1 MNKGNPNAWFLF
13 TSNIYILM
21 KSNNSLAGL
30 FVMLG
35 LAIVGIMFPVA
46 VNQLKSFD
54 RTVDVKGLCE
64 KEVMADK
71 VIWPISH
78 KAVGNDFQSV
88 SSSLDAQ
95 TKAIVNFLKSNG
107 VTADEISVS
116 IPRIIDRLAQDY
128 VNDSRGFRY
137 LGKSSITVCSRDVAK
152 ILQVMGRTESLVNKG
167 ININQEE
174 WGQEPTF
181 LYESLNDIKPEMI
194 AEATANARAAADK
207 FAKDSDSKVGK
218 IKSAMQGTFSIED
231 RDSFTPHIKKVRVV
245 TYLTYY
251 LNN

>member
-1 MNKGNPNAWFLF
+1 
-13 TSNIYILM
+13 M
-21 KSNNSLAGL
+21 KSNNTLAGL
-30 FVMLG
+30 FIMLG
-35 LAIVGIMFPVA
+35 LAFSGVMLPVA
-46 VNQLKSFD
+46 VTKFKSFD

-78 KAVGNDFQSV
+78 KAVSNDLLTV
-88 SSSLDAQ
+88 SATIDAN
-95 TKAIVNFLKSNG
+95 TGAIVDFLKKNG
-107 VTADEISVS
+107 VTQDEISFS
-116 IPRIIDRLAQDY
+116 IPKIIDRLAQDY
-128 VNDSRGFRY
+128 VSDNRGFRY
-137 LGKSSITVCSRDVAK
+137 LGKCVITVSSRNVEK
-152 ILQVMGRTESLVNKG
+152 ILDVMGKTDALVKKG

-174 WGQEPTF
+174 WGQDPTF
-181 LYESLNDIKPEMI
+181 LYEGLNAIKPEMI

-218 IKSAMQGTFSIED
+218 IRTATQGTFSIED
-231 RDSFTPHIKKVRVV
+231 RDACTPYIKKVRVV